1 MISILDIKDAF
12 DRISGHI
19 HKTPILSSKTIDR
32 LVGAEVL
39 FKCENLQKTGSFKIR
54 GATNAVKQLSTSQL
68 SNGIA
73 TVSSGNHGAALSVA
87 GTRINTPVTVI
98 MPSNTSKIKIEN
110 VKRSGGNIVWCEPNQ
125 RSREKTLEKV
135 VSDTGAAVVHPYN
148 DARVIAG
155 QGTAGLEIVSDY
167 PDIDAII
174 TPVSGGGLLSGTL
187 LSAKY
192 TNPKIK
198 VYGAEPLEA
207 DDTFRSLQEGKIV
220 PNKTTNTICD
230 GLRAQVGSITFP
242 IIQKYVDDIFIVN
255 ENDIVSSMQLIWSIM
270 KIVVEPSSAIAL
282 SALVSNKKQLKG
294 KTVAI
299 ILSGGNVD
307 LSNLPWAC

>member
-110 VKRSGGNIVWCEPNQ
+110 VKRIVLCNFI
-125 RSREKTLEKV
+125 
-135 VSDTGAAVVHPYN
+135 YMM
-148 DARVIAG
+148 I
-155 QGTAGLEIVSDY
+155 
-167 PDIDAII
+167 
-174 TPVSGGGLLSGTL
+174 LL
-187 LSAKY
+187 A
-192 TNPKIK
+192 
-198 VYGAEPLEA
+198 
-207 DDTFRSLQEGKIV
+207 
-220 PNKTTNTICD
+220 
-230 GLRAQVGSITFP
+230 
-242 IIQKYVDDIFIVN
+242 
-255 ENDIVSSMQLIWSIM
+255 
-270 KIVVEPSSAIAL
+270 
-282 SALVSNKKQLKG
+282 
-294 KTVAI
+294 
-299 ILSGGNVD
+299 
-307 LSNLPWAC
+307 